1 MLFFNLSLAEDCVK
15 GCVPIIIALASALA
29 GSWLVMIIL
38 YMLCWWDPYDSG
50 RLQELGAF

>member
-50 RLQELGAF
+50 RLQEPGAF